1 MTRRRATRPPSWTS
15 EEIAILI
22 DVYPRE
28 GINGAADA
36 LPERSWG
43 AIQQQ
48 AHKLGVR
55 SALVDMPA
63 PAAKLDGDDLEEAI
77 ILRERDR
84 WSFEA
89 IGKRF
94 GVCETAAQNAV
105 LIALC
110 PRKGFR
116 PAERDDNGRLLPEGV
131 ERLREMLRQG
141 RKAVDILVRLGLS
154 AARIA
159 KERRD
164 YNADLK
170 ARGKRPLPPPGG
182 GERYSGAKVPKDVYA
197 QVDALLMAGHG
208 APRIATMT
216 GVSKTHVQRR
226 RRKLITRLARKGE
239 CLPGCDASGKRI
251 AYKDSI
257 ASVSDAQKAIVRAEL
272 MKGTPV
278 ARAAKIAVIGSS
290 FAYALRDELKAE
302 LERAGKALPPIKRL
316 GRVKAEAV
324 DRQLDW
330 LPKGKKNL
338 ILYRR
343 FLAECENDP
352 LEAKRRTV
360 AELMPR
366 TVAVPRPATR
376 PMTFA
381 EKLAAIESGQLRVID
396 KVPLRRPDYAGTIGG
411 VATGAL

>member
-1 MTRRRATRPPSWTS
+1 MRPRATRAPSWTS

-43 AIQQQ
+43 AIQNM

-55 SALVDMPA
+55 SALVDVPA

-77 ILRERDR
+77 VLRERDG
-84 WSFEA
+84 WSFDA

-94 GVCETAAQNAV
+94 GVCEIAAQNAV

-110 PRKGFR
+110 PRKGYR
-116 PAERDDNGRLLPEGV
+116 PAERDDNGRLLPEGL

-141 RKAVDILVRLGLS
+141 RKAVDISLRLGLS

-182 GERYSGAKVPKDVYA
+182 GERYSGAKVPKDVYV

-251 AYKDSI
+251 AYKDSL

-290 FAYALRDELKAE
+290 FAYALRDELKVE
-302 LERAGKALPPIKRL
+302 LERQGKALPPIKRL

-343 FLAECENDP
+343 FLAECGNDP
-352 LEAKRRTV
+352 VEAKRRTV

-366 TVAVPRPATR
+366 TIAVPRPPAR
-376 PMTFA
+376 PMTFE
-381 EKLAAIESGQLRVID
+381 EKLAAIEAGQLRVIAN
-396 KVPLRRPDYAGTIGG
+396 VPLRRPDYAGTLGG